1 MKDYKK
7 ILEGVV
13 NIINT
18 AEKSDIGFANICTYI
33 GENCPELKESEDEMM
48 IQYFKDLAPF
58 DNADELYEK
67 YGFSHKDAI
76 DWLEKQCEQK
86 IKTPEESLGIDSDTY
101 NKIVDEC
108 IYGEHK
114 PAFSEEDERN
124 LQWIIDE
131 IEANKNHAPDYDVAT
146 YNSFLSL
153 LKSLKERYTWKPSD
167 EQMKALKDALND
179 AIFQYNFKGSMI
191 KEEVTRK
198 HAETIESLY
207 NDLKKL

>member
-7 ILEGVV
+7 LLEGVV

-33 GENCPELKESEDEMM
+33 GENCPELKESEDDRM

-76 DWLEKQCEQK
+76 AWLEKQGEHK

-108 IYGEHK
+108 IYGEQNH
-114 PAFSEEDERN
+114 AWSEKDNEHVNSLLKRLDGLCRKEFTTTRFAINEDEN
-124 LQWIIDE
+124 W
-131 IEANKNHAPDYDVAT
+131 
-146 YNSFLSL
+146 

-167 EQMKALKDALND
+167 EQMNTLEYYMHTLVCNEH
-179 AIFQYNFKGSMI
+179 
-191 KEEVTRK
+191 KEVLFG
-198 HAETIESLY
+198 LY
-207 NDLKKL
+207 EDLKKLMEK